1 MLVIIF
7 YSPTG
12 IHDSAALKKIA
23 MDKLAKNKKMLSDPA
38 FRSKFQRQQVPGV
51 LLDIIKELL

>member
-23 MDKLAKNKKMLSDPA
+23 MDKLVENKKMLSDPA
-38 FRSKFQRQQVPGV
+38 FRRKFKGNPVLGV
-51 LLDIIKELL
+51 LLDIIEKLM